1 MNSIPIPSPS
11 LFVSQPP
18 SSRTHR
24 KEYPKEYLRGYP
36 KEYQSGYRNFWLR
49 TLFAPLEFSLTFSL
63 ASFLVAILLSSS
75 LASPAFGQRA
85 GRAASGSLSYDWRAA
100 LKGALDANENIHAQE
115 QKLLHARKSRNAS
128 ISLAAV
134 PRINVS
140 GEGGAAFASV
150 SSLSDASSNGLKPYV
165 DVSLEIKQS
174 LADGGERKAG
184 LRDHRLQVQ
193 IARTSLRK
201 AEQDLIVQALQNYVD
216 LRYRALL
223 FRTQQRRAFILT
235 QSTQLVAQSEENT
248 LWDTWRLRQVAQ
260 EGESLLLESRKELDA
275 SRGAFVSTFRFVP
288 DVTSL
293 IRVDLPLDLIPRTF
307 EESLQVARRSN
318 PSYHM
323 ETQRAQRATNVLLR
337 ERSKGIPKLSMVAEG
352 RYRYN
357 PVPETFHD
365 GSNDELLA
373 YAGLRVDWSLA
384 DTFRL
389 KSLVGA
395 ARAEAGVAEGIRGT
409 FAQSH
414 GRVIADAWNELVSL
428 SAQYNAQRT
437 FGVENAQMLQALR
450 NSSEEEA
457 TSPARISELEAQ
469 FLQTQVQF
477 LDVERR
483 LTIAYIALL
492 GEMGLLDR
500 ATLNI

>member
-18 SSRTHR
+18 SYRTHR
-24 KEYPKEYLRGYP
+24 KEYPKGYP
-36 KEYQSGYRNFWLR
+36 KEYQSGYRGFWLR
-49 TLFAPLEFSLTFSL
+49 TLFAPLAFSL
-63 ASFLVAILLSSS
+63 ASFLVAILLSS

-100 LKGALDANENIHAQE
+100 LKGALDADENIHAQE
-115 QKLLHARKSRNAS
+115 QNLLHARKSRNAS

-134 PRINVS
+134 PRINLS

-150 SSLSDASSNGLKPYV
+150 GSLSDASSNGLKPYV
-165 DVSLEIKQS
+165 DVSLEIKQR

-288 DVTSL
+288 DVASL

-323 ETQRAQRATNVLLR
+323 ETQRAQRATNALLR

-384 DTFRL
+384 DAFRL

-395 ARAEAGVAEGIRGT
+395 ARAEAGVAEGTRGT

-437 FGVENAQMLQALR
+437 FGVENAQMIQALR
-450 NSSEEEA
+450 NSSRNASEEEA
-457 TSPARISELEAQ
+457 ISPVRISELEAQ
-469 FLQTQVQF
+469 FLQTQLHF